1 MFADDFY
8 AETFVSKAGKETN
21 RFTEFLFSDL
31 GKYVLNSREDIS
43 KGNNVLTVIC
53 LTKQNVLVCINS
65 LFKYC

>member
-1 MFADDFY
+1 MQI
-8 AETFVSKAGKETN
+8 ETFVSKAGKETN

-31 GKYVLNSREDIS
+31 GKYVLNSREDIL